1 MSSTLNTV
9 NLIGFVGTEPDIKNS
24 NSGIVTHISIGV
36 QEKFKN
42 RDGTYTERTDWIK
55 ITSFGNTAKYVSQ
68 YINTGDLVV
77 VEGKLKNNNYTDRN
91 GKKHSEMYVQSNN
104 ISLLRKK
111 GLSSEA
117 PQAGYTTSSHT
128 QKKQQQ
134 QYTPQPQFQQQQQN
148 VVVSKNGRS
157 YIQQTNLNRS
167 NIQHHQ
173 SAHNRNNNNNYG
185 YGNGAGYVQNSEPPF

>member
-117 PQAGYTTSSHT
+117 PQTGYTASSHT
-128 QKKQQQ
+128 QKKSAT
-134 QYTPQPQFQQQQQN
+134 TPQPQFQQQQQN
-148 VVVSKNGRS
+148 VVVSKNGGS
-157 YIQQTNLNRS
+157 YIQQTNLNNSS
-167 NIQHHQ
+167 NIQHQQ
-173 SAHNRNNNNNYG
+173 SAPNRNNNNNYR

>member
-9 NLIGFVGTEPDIKNS
+9 NLIGFVGAKPDIKNS

-36 QEKFKN
+36 QEKFRN

-55 ITSFGNTAKYVSQ
+55 TTSFGNTAKYVSQ

-111 GLSSEA
+111 GLSPEA
-117 PQAGYTTSSHT
+117 PQTGYTASSQT
-128 QKKQQQ
+128 QKNQLQ

-148 VVVSKNGRS
+148 VVSKNGRS
-157 YIQQTNLNRS
+157 YIQQTNLNNS
-167 NIQHHQ
+167 NNIQYQ
-173 SAHNRNNNNNYG
+173 QPAPNRNNNNNYG

>member
-9 NLIGFVGTEPDIKNS
+9 NLIGFVGAEPDIKNS

-68 YINTGDLVV
+68 FINTGDLVV
-77 VEGKLKNNNYTDRN
+77 VEGKLKNNNYTDKN

-111 GLSSEA
+111 GISPEA
-117 PQAGYTTSSHT
+117 PQRVSSNGYHT
-128 QKKQQQ
+128 QKNQQQ
-134 QYTPQPQFQQQQQN
+134 QYTPQPQFQQRQQN
-148 VVVSKNGRS
+148 VVSKNGRS
-157 YIQQTNLNRS
+157 YIQQTNLNNRS
-167 NIQHHQ
+167 NIQQ
-173 SAHNRNNNNNYG
+173 PAPNYNYG
-185 YGNGAGYVQNSEPPF
+185 YGTGYVQNSESPF

>member
-9 NLIGFVGTEPDIKNS
+9 NLIGFVGTKPDIKNS

-36 QEKFKN
+36 QEKFRN

-68 YINTGDLVV
+68 FINTGDLVV
-77 VEGKLKNNNYTDRN
+77 VEGKLKNNNYTDKN

-111 GLSSEA
+111 GISHEA
-117 PQAGYTTSSHT
+117 PQRVSSNEYHT
-128 QKKQQQ
+128 QKNQQQ
-134 QYTPQPQFQQQQQN
+134 QYTPQPQF
-148 VVVSKNGRS
+148 SKNRRS
-157 YIQQTNLNRS
+157 YIQQTNLNTP
-167 NIQHHQ
+167 
-173 SAHNRNNNNNYG
+173 NNNYG
-185 YGNGAGYVQNSEPPF
+185 YGTGYVQNSEPPF

>member
-128 QKKQQQ
+128 QKNQQQ

-173 SAHNRNNNNNYG
+173 SAPNRNNNNNYG
-185 YGNGAGYVQNSEPPF
+185 YGNGAGYVQYSESPF

>member
-24 NSGIVTHISIGV
+24 NSGIGTHISIGG

-68 YINTGDLVV
+68 FINTGDLVV

-117 PQAGYTTSSHT
+117 PQAGYTTSSLIRKKISNNSIHHSHSFNSSNRT
-128 QKKQQQ
+128 LLSQKMEEV
-134 QYTPQPQFQQQQQN
+134 TSSRP
-148 VVVSKNGRS
+148 
-157 YIQQTNLNRS
+157 T
-167 NIQHHQ
+167 
-173 SAHNRNNNNNYG
+173 
-185 YGNGAGYVQNSEPPF
+185 

>member
-9 NLIGFVGTEPDIKNS
+9 NLIGFVGTKPDIKNS

-36 QEKFKN
+36 QEKFRN

-111 GLSSEA
+111 GLSPEA
-117 PQAGYTTSSHT
+117 PQTGYTASSQT
-128 QKKQQQ
+128 QKNQLQ
-134 QYTPQPQFQQQQQN
+134 QYTPKPQFQQQQQN
-148 VVVSKNGRS
+148 VVSKNGRS
-157 YIQQTNLNRS
+157 YIQQTNLNNS
-167 NIQHHQ
+167 
-173 SAHNRNNNNNYG
+173 NNYG

>member
-9 NLIGFVGTEPDIKNS
+9 NLIGFVGTEPEIKNS

-117 PQAGYTTSSHT
+117 T
-128 QKKQQQ
+128 QR
-134 QYTPQPQFQQQQQN
+134 
-148 VVVSKNGRS
+148 VSKNGRS
-157 YIQQTNLNRS
+157 YIQQTNLNNRS
-167 NIQHHQ
+167 
-173 SAHNRNNNNNYG
+173 NNYG
-185 YGNGAGYVQNSEPPF
+185 YDTGYVQNSEPPF

>member
-9 NLIGFVGTEPDIKNS
+9 NLIGFVGTVPDIKNS

-111 GLSSEA
+111 GISSEA
-117 PQAGYTTSSHT
+117 PQR
-128 QKKQQQ
+128 
-134 QYTPQPQFQQQQQN
+134 
-148 VVVSKNGRS
+148 VSKNGRS
-157 YIQQTNLNRS
+157 YIQQTNLNNRS
-167 NIQHHQ
+167 
-173 SAHNRNNNNNYG
+173 NNYG
-185 YGNGAGYVQNSEPPF
+185 YDTGYVQNSEPPF

>member
-117 PQAGYTTSSHT
+117 PQTGYTASSHT
-128 QKKQQQ
+128 QKKSAT
-134 QYTPQPQFQQQQQN
+134 TPQPQFQQQQQN
-148 VVVSKNGRS
+148 VVVSKKWKKLHPAD
-157 YIQQTNLNRS
+157 QP
-167 NIQHHQ
+167 
-173 SAHNRNNNNNYG
+173 
-185 YGNGAGYVQNSEPPF
+185 E

>member
-9 NLIGFVGTEPDIKNS
+9 NLIGFVGAKPDIKNS

-36 QEKFKN
+36 QEKFRN

-111 GLSSEA
+111 GLSPEA
-117 PQAGYTTSSHT
+117 PQTGYNSLISSQM
-128 QKKQQQ
+128 QKNQLQ

-148 VVVSKNGRS
+148 VVSKNGRS
-157 YIQQTNLNRS
+157 YIQQTNLNNS
-167 NIQHHQ
+167 NNIQYQ
-173 SAHNRNNNNNYG
+173 QPAPNRNNNNNYG
-185 YGNGAGYVQNSEPPF
+185 YGNCAGYV